1 MPSAS
6 IFLDEPTWDVLVAP
20 TELYGA
26 GRCCVRPTPVLR
38 SEPGVVRGGKPLIHT
53 FHNADD

>member
-6 IFLDEPTWDVLVAP
+6 LFLDEPTSDVLMAP

-26 GRCCVRPTPVLR
+26 GRCCVRPAPVL
-38 SEPGVVRGGKPLIHT
+38 GGEAGAARTVKPLIHT
-53 FHNADD
+53 FPNADD